1 MKLVKFLLIPPIAAI
16 SVLLFLALGAQ
27 ARDVS
32 FTTVD
37 DVATLQSVI
46 DGLSSGDRVLLGD
59 GTYSPGYTIYLTNG
73 VTLAGSHYTNC
84 VVRPTGSRRAICV
97 DGAQSV
103 LTNLTITGGA
113 TSGWDPGGGIVM
125 YDGVIS
131 HCMISN
137 NVATGGNARGAGI
150 NILGGTLTHSIV
162 TKNKSTTY
170 GAGVYIGEYGYKT
183 LPKPVLIDRCLV
195 YGNQCTSGG
204 GGGGIATYSSND
216 TGSKFIIRHCT
227 IANNTSPSCAGL
239 YIWAIGT
246 CEAIESCII
255 ADNIQTVDDTDAG
268 KPNWAINGATSTPKF
283 KNCLFGNGSGTVG
296 SDPVSGNAS
305 FKSLAADNYRLTGAS
320 DALDKGLVPT
330 TSLIDLDGNP
340 VVDGKPDIGCYE
352 YDAASEPFDVVM
364 TYSADSILEGA
375 EVAYSGTPVN
385 PPKEK
390 TLAYLWTLT
399 DGSHTQTSTA
409 LSGTFAIE
417 EAGQYSLSL
426 RVKDADTGAVLLDK
440 QGEKSIPVYVRE
452 VWATPSDDLTSVV
465 STLQAGQVLHL
476 AEGTYPLSAAVA
488 LTVGATIIGAGRDKT
503 IIDGQN
509 AYRPFSLDERGAV
522 VSNLTIRAINAPNAN
537 GTCVTI
543 SRGKLLDVRLTA
555 CRINQA
561 RFGMAPLLIQNAG
574 LVDYCTIDSCTNT
587 TTVGYNTWTYTRAS
601 GVVVVNG
608 KLRNS
613 LICRNYG
620 DAPDGTVFLG
630 ANTGGSGLME
640 NCTVVDNLNEGSTCE
655 AVAVLIGDGGYVRN
669 TIVARNSSPNW
680 TSAYTDSK
688 APTASAPDWAY
699 RAKGVTLANS
709 YNNCWGDSEENFGK
723 DCADGSKILFKDSA
737 NGNYRISVLSSCYDA
752 GKLDA
757 TWMTGATD
765 LDGNPRV
772 FHRNRV
778 DIGCYEC
785 QATKGLVIQVR

>member
-1 MKLVKFLLIPPIAAI
+1 MKLAKFLLTPPIAAI
-16 SVLLFLALGAQ
+16 SVFLSATLGAQ
-27 ARDVS
+27 ARDVT
-32 FTTVD
+32 FTTAD

-59 GTYSPGYTIYLTNG
+59 GIYRPGYTIYLTNG

-84 VVRPTGSRRAICV
+84 VIRPTGSRRTIWM

-103 LTNLTITGGA
+103 LTNLTISGGT
-113 TSGWDPGGGIVM
+113 TSGFDHGSGIRM

-137 NVATGGNARGAGI
+137 NATSGGNARGAGI
-150 NILGGTLTHSIV
+150 DILGGTLRYSVI
-162 TKNKSTTY
+162 TKNRGGSY
-170 GAGVYIGEYGYKT
+170 GAGVYIGDYGYKI
-183 LPKPVLIDRCLV
+183 LPKPVLVDRCLV
-195 YGNQCTSGG
+195 YGNSSTGG
-204 GGGGIATYSSND
+204 GGAGVATYSGND
-216 TGSKFIIRHCT
+216 RGSKFIVRHCT

-239 YIWAIGT
+239 YIWTIGT

-255 ADNIQTVDDTDAG
+255 ADNIQTVDSGAAG

-296 SDPVSGNAS
+296 SDPVPGNAS
-305 FKSLAADNYRLTGAS
+305 FKSLAADNYHLTGAS
-320 DALDKGLVPT
+320 DALDQGLVPT

-364 TYSADSILEGA
+364 TYSVDSILEGA
-375 EVAYSGTPVN
+375 KVTYSGTPVN

-409 LSGTFAIE
+409 LSGAFTIE

-426 RVKDADTGAVLLDK
+426 CVKDADMGEVLLDK
-440 QGEKSIPVYVRE
+440 LGEKEIPVYVRD
-452 VWATPSDDLTSVV
+452 VWATPSDNLTSVV
-465 STLQAGQVLHL
+465 SALKAGQVLHL

-488 LTVGATIIGAGRDKT
+488 LTAGATIIGAGRDKT

-509 AYRPFSLDERGAV
+509 AYRPFSLDERSAV
-522 VSNLTIRAINAPNAN
+522 VSNLTIRAINAPNDN

-543 SRGKLLDVRLTA
+543 SRGKLLDVRVTA
-555 CRINQA
+555 CRINNA
-561 RFGMAPLLIQNAG
+561 KYGKTPLLIKNGG
-574 LVDYCTIDSCTNT
+574 LVDHCTIDSCTN
-587 TTVGYNTWTYTRAS
+587 VNSSSFSTWTYTRAS
-601 GVVVVNG
+601 GVVVENG

-620 DAPDGTVFLG
+620 NAPDGTVFLG
-630 ANTGGSGLME
+630 ANSGGSGLME

-655 AVAVLIGDGGYVRN
+655 AVAVLIGDGGSVRN
-669 TIVARNSSPNW
+669 TIVTRNSSPNW

-699 RAKGVTLANS
+699 RAQGVTQANS
-709 YNNCWGDSEENFGK
+709 YNNCWGDSEEDFGK
-723 DCADGSKILFKDSA
+723 DCADGSKILFKDPTS
-737 NGNYRISVLSSCYDA
+737 GNYRISVLSSCYDA
-752 GKLDA
+752 GKLDV

-772 FHRNRV
+772 FHKNRV

-785 QATKGLVIQVR
+785 QDTRGLVIQVR